1 MLKSYLSETNIK
13 VDRAMWLEH
22 LTALK
27 VVNSTDLDHQ
37 LENSRLMQQQM
48 TVDSNSHHPIAAR
61 LGTPLH
67 KLNYN
72 NAIVGMNYIF
82 LWILFMCK
90 LQRSFTN

>member
-1 MLKSYLSETNIK
+1 M
-13 VDRAMWLEH
+13 VRAFDCAEGCEF
-22 LTALK
+22 K
-27 VVNSTDLDHQ
+27 TDLDHQ

-72 NAIVGMNYIF
+72 SAIVGMNYIF
-82 LWILFMCK
+82 CGFYLCVNSSDH
-90 LQRSFTN
+90 LQTECVKFVCDLPEFTYG